1 MNNLEMI
8 LEYSSFIR
16 EKKSNGKKTVAYIC
30 HDNVPEEIFD
40 AAGFIPIRLMF
51 AGNDELMNMS
61 HDYLPPSTCAFAQ
74 SCIGLFAVKPA
85 AFRFLDMIDYV
96 LISNHCVSDICA
108 SEIIS
113 KYFNIPNLTFYMPYI
128 SSKPSLQYYKLEL
141 QYLIEQLEEIT
152 NTKITPDKILSS
164 IKKYNNFKKFLQ
176 KINDTINDGLEKLK
190 IIQKAMLFGPDIL
203 PELESYINNHEN
215 EEKVKDNNAKQIL
228 LTGCSLFINDFVIDV
243 IQETGA
249 NIVFFDTWIGSNY
262 FSQTFEDERLSE
274 IEDPLELLTVRF
286 KNNLISD
293 HNVSNFFKLK
303 VSQIKKIIKEYEAKT
318 GKKLGIINNIIKFC
332 DHFSIMS
339 AHFKTMLQK
348 DGIRVLNLERDY
360 SLSARGQISTRIE
373 AFLEMI

>member
-249 NIVFFDTWIGSNY
+249 NIIFFDTWIGSNY
-262 FSQTFEDERLSE
+262 FSQTFEDEHLSE

-332 DHFSIMS
+332 DHFSIMVS
-339 AHFKTMLQK
+339 FIKVPKCLPPA
-348 DGIRVLNLERDY
+348 V
-360 SLSARGQISTRIE
+360 
-373 AFLEMI
+373 